1 MNTGMKEAK
10 LVRGKRRSFRFVLS
24 LVMLGLLV
32 GPLPGQ
38 EEGEVVVVPDTGTA
52 EGPVLKPGD
61 IAPTWA
67 LMYAPAKFEFL
78 KTWTTKRG
86 ERLRLFRSQPERHVV
101 VMSFFATWCK
111 PCMKELPHLQNLYEK
126 YQGQKVK
133 FFLIDITE
141 ATRRTPGY
149 EDAPKAGPFLAK
161 KGITIPI
168 LYDTRGVVKENYG
181 AKTLPRLFII
191 DKYRTIRMTRQGFHE
206 GEDFE
211 GEIAAMID
219 QLLAEE

>member
-1 MNTGMKEAK
+1 MNEAK
-10 LVRGKRRSFRFVLS
+10 LTRGKRRSLRLILALS
-24 LVMLGLLV
+24 MLSLLV
-32 GPLPGQ
+32 GPLPAQ
-38 EEGEVVVVPDTGTA
+38 EEGEVIVVPDTSTA

-78 KTWTTKRG
+78 KTWTAERG

-126 YQGQKVK
+126 YQGEKVK

-149 EDAPKAGPFLAK
+149 EAAPKAAPFLAK
-161 KGITIPI
+161 NGITIPI
-168 LYDTRGVVKENYG
+168 LYDNRGVVKEKYG

-191 DKYRTIRMTRQGFHE
+191 DKYRTIRMTRQGFRE

-211 GEIAAMID
+211 GQVAALIN

>member
-1 MNTGMKEAK
+1 MNEAK
-10 LVRGKRRSFRFVLS
+10 LTRGKRRSFQLIVAVAILT
-24 LVMLGLLV
+24 VLV
-32 GPLPGQ
+32 GPLPAQ
-38 EEGEVVVVPDTGTA
+38 EEGEVVVVPDTSTA
-52 EGPVLKPGD
+52 EGPVLKVGD
-61 IAPTWA
+61 IAPSWA

-78 KTWTTKRG
+78 KTWTTKRD
-86 ERLRLFRSQPERHVV
+86 ERLRLFRSQPVRHVV
-101 VMSFFATWCK
+101 VLSFFATWCK

-141 ATRRTPGY
+141 ATRRTPSY
-149 EDAPKAGPFLAK
+149 ENAPKAAPFLAK

-168 LYDTRGVVKENYG
+168 LYDNRGVVMEKYG

-191 DKYRTIRMTRQGFHE
+191 DKYRTIRMTRQGFNE

-211 GEIAAMID
+211 GQISEMID